1 MQKKN
6 NLLPHLVALTV
17 VIIWGST
24 FVFTKL
30 LLLNGLSAAQIFLLR
45 FILAY
50 AMLLVWSISSKG
62 HRWFCK
68 SLKDEF
74 KMLLLGISGGSLYF
88 LAENSA
94 MNYTTATNDSL
105 IVCACPL
112 FTTLIVALFYKSEHI
127 SGRQLLGTLI
137 ALVGMAVVV
146 MNGQF
151 VLQLSPK
158 GDLLA
163 FTACM
168 CWVVYSLLMMNVGKR
183 YPSVFTTRKV
193 FFYGLVSIIP
203 YFIAYPGMPSLSV
216 LAQPD
221 VLFNLLFR
229 GKHSLLFTVELGFV
243 AHRCG
248 GDNELRLPESTCHHR
263 LCLVAHRRARD
274 RMVAFRNRP
283 FALGTVSGKQE
294 KHILKNCSHLE
305 CCF

>member
-50 AMLLVWSISSKG
+50 AMLLVWSISRKG

-127 SGRQLLGTLI
+127 SGHQLLGTLI

-168 CWVVYSLLMMNVGKR
+168 CWVVYSLLMMNVSKR

-193 FFYGLVSIIP
+193 FFYGLVTIIP

-216 LAQPD
+216 LTQPE
-221 VLFNLLFR
+221 VLFNLLFLSIVASTLCFLPWNWALSR
-229 GKHSLLFTVELGFV
+229 IGVVETTNYVYLNPLATIVFAWWLIDEPVTAWLL
-243 AHRCG
+243 
-248 GDNELRLPESTCHHR
+248 
-263 LCLVAHRRARD
+263 
-274 RMVAFRNRP
+274 
-283 FALGTVSGKQE
+283 LGTALLLWGLYLVNK
-294 KHILKNCSHLE
+294 KNIS
-305 CCF
+305 

>member
-68 SLKDEF
+68 SLKDEL

-193 FFYGLVSIIP
+193 FFYGLVTIIP
-203 YFIAYPGMPSLSV
+203 YFITYPGMPSLSV

-221 VLFNLLFR
+221 VLFNLLFL
-229 GKHSLLFTVELGFV
+229 SIVASTLCFLLWNWALSHIGVVETTNYVYLNPLATIV
-243 AHRCG
+243 
-248 GDNELRLPESTCHHR
+248 
-263 LCLVAHRRARD
+263 
-274 RMVAFRNRP
+274 
-283 FALGTVSGKQE
+283 FAWWLIDEPVTAWLLLGTALLLWGLYLVNKKS
-294 KHILKNCSHLE
+294 IS
-305 CCF
+305 

>member
-1 MQKKN
+1 M
-6 NLLPHLVALTV
+6 VALTV

-50 AMLLVWSISSKG
+50 AMLLVWSISRKG

-183 YPSVFTTRKV
+183 YSSVFTTRKV

-216 LAQPD
+216 LTQPD
-221 VLFNLLFR
+221 VLFNLLFL
-229 GKHSLLFTVELGFV
+229 SIVASTLCFLLWNWALSHIGVVETTNYVYLNPLATIV
-243 AHRCG
+243 
-248 GDNELRLPESTCHHR
+248 
-263 LCLVAHRRARD
+263 
-274 RMVAFRNRP
+274 
-283 FALGTVSGKQE
+283 FAWWLIDEPVTAWLLLGTALLLWGLYLVNK
-294 KHILKNCSHLE
+294 KNIS
-305 CCF
+305 

>member
-1 MQKKN
+1 MQKKR
-6 NLLPHLVALTV
+6 NLLPHLVALAV

-50 AMLLVWSISSKG
+50 AMLLVWSLSRKG

-183 YPSVFTTRKV
+183 YSLVFTTRKV
-193 FFYGLVSIIP
+193 FFYGLVTIIP
-203 YFIAYPGMPSLSV
+203 YFIAYPGMLSLSV
-216 LAQPD
+216 LTQPD
-221 VLFNLLFR
+221 VLFNLLFL
-229 GKHSLLFTVELGFV
+229 SIVASTLCFLLWNWALSRIGVVKTTNYVYLNPLATIV
-243 AHRCG
+243 
-248 GDNELRLPESTCHHR
+248 
-263 LCLVAHRRARD
+263 
-274 RMVAFRNRP
+274 
-283 FALGTVSGKQE
+283 FAWWLIDEPVTAWLLLGTALLLWGLYLVNKKS
-294 KHILKNCSHLE
+294 IS
-305 CCF
+305 

>member
-1 MQKKN
+1 MQKKS
-6 NLLPHLVALTV
+6 NLLPHLVALAV

-30 LLLNGLSAAQIFLLR
+30 LLLNGLNAALIFLLR

-168 CWVVYSLLMMNVGKR
+168 CWVVYSLLMMNVSKR

-193 FFYGLVSIIP
+193 FFYGLVTIIP

-216 LAQPD
+216 LTQPD
-221 VLFNLLFR
+221 VLFNLLFL
-229 GKHSLLFTVELGFV
+229 SIVASTLCFLLWNWALLLIGVVETTNYVYLNPLATIV
-243 AHRCG
+243 
-248 GDNELRLPESTCHHR
+248 
-263 LCLVAHRRARD
+263 
-274 RMVAFRNRP
+274 
-283 FALGTVSGKQE
+283 FAWWLIDEPVTAWLLLGTALLLWGLYLVNKKS
-294 KHILKNCSHLE
+294 IS
-305 CCF
+305 

>member
-6 NLLPHLVALTV
+6 SLLPHLVALTV

-50 AMLLVWSISSKG
+50 AMLLVWSISRKG

-112 FTTLIVALFYKSEHI
+112 FTTLIVAFFYKSEHI

-168 CWVVYSLLMMNVGKR
+168 CWVVYSLLMMNVSKR
-183 YPSVFTTRKV
+183 YSSVFTTRKV
-193 FFYGLVSIIP
+193 FFYGLVTIIP
-203 YFIAYPGMPSLSV
+203 YFIAYPGTPSLSV
-216 LAQPD
+216 LTQPD
-221 VLFNLLFR
+221 VLFNLLFL
-229 GKHSLLFTVELGFV
+229 SIVASTLCFLLWNWALSRIGVETTNYVYLNPLATIV
-243 AHRCG
+243 
-248 GDNELRLPESTCHHR
+248 
-263 LCLVAHRRARD
+263 
-274 RMVAFRNRP
+274 
-283 FALGTVSGKQE
+283 FAWWLIDEPVTAWLLLGTALLLWGLYLVNKKS
-294 KHILKNCSHLE
+294 IS
-305 CCF
+305 

>member
-1 MQKKN
+1 
-6 NLLPHLVALTV
+6 
-17 VIIWGST
+17 
-24 FVFTKL
+24 
-30 LLLNGLSAAQIFLLR
+30 
-45 FILAY
+45 
-50 AMLLVWSISSKG
+50 
-62 HRWFCK
+62 
-68 SLKDEF
+68 
-74 KMLLLGISGGSLYF
+74 MLLLGISGGSLYF
-88 LAENSA
+88 LTENSA

-221 VLFNLLFR
+221 VLFNLLFL
-229 GKHSLLFTVELGFV
+229 SIVASTLCFLLWNWALSHIGVVETTNYVYLNPLATIV
-243 AHRCG
+243 
-248 GDNELRLPESTCHHR
+248 
-263 LCLVAHRRARD
+263 
-274 RMVAFRNRP
+274 
-283 FALGTVSGKQE
+283 FAWWLIDEPVTAWLLLGTALLLWGLYLVNK
-294 KHILKNCSHLE
+294 KNIS
-305 CCF
+305 

>member
-1 MQKKN
+1 M
-6 NLLPHLVALTV
+6 VALTV

-127 SGRQLLGTLI
+127 SGRQLVGTLI

-168 CWVVYSLLMMNVGKR
+168 CWVVYSLLMMNVSKR

-193 FFYGLVSIIP
+193 FFYGLVTIIP

-216 LAQPD
+216 LTQPD
-221 VLFNLLFR
+221 VLLNLLFL
-229 GKHSLLFTVELGFV
+229 SIVASTLCFLLWNWTLSRIGVVETTNYVYLNPLATIV
-243 AHRCG
+243 
-248 GDNELRLPESTCHHR
+248 
-263 LCLVAHRRARD
+263 
-274 RMVAFRNRP
+274 
-283 FALGTVSGKQE
+283 FAWWLIDEPVTAWLLLGTALLLWGLYLVNK
-294 KHILKNCSHLE
+294 KNIS
-305 CCF
+305 

>member
-50 AMLLVWSISSKG
+50 AMLLVWSLSRKG

-127 SGRQLLGTLI
+127 SGHQLLGTLI

-168 CWVVYSLLMMNVGKR
+168 CWVVYSLLMMNVSKR

-193 FFYGLVSIIP
+193 FFYGLVTIIP

-221 VLFNLLFR
+221 VLFNLLFLSIVASTLCFLPWNWALSR
-229 GKHSLLFTVELGFV
+229 IGVVETTNYVYLNPLATIVFAWWLIDEPVTAWLL
-243 AHRCG
+243 
-248 GDNELRLPESTCHHR
+248 
-263 LCLVAHRRARD
+263 
-274 RMVAFRNRP
+274 
-283 FALGTVSGKQE
+283 LGTALLLWGLYLVNK
-294 KHILKNCSHLE
+294 KNIS
-305 CCF
+305 

>member
-1 MQKKN
+1 MQKKS
-6 NLLPHLVALTV
+6 NLLPHLVALAV

-30 LLLNGLSAAQIFLLR
+30 LLLNGLSAALIFLLR

-50 AMLLVWSISSKG
+50 AMLLVWSIRRKG

-68 SLKDEF
+68 SLKDEL

-168 CWVVYSLLMMNVGKR
+168 CWVVYSLLMMNVSKR
-183 YPSVFTTRKV
+183 YSSVFTTRKV

-203 YFIAYPGMPSLSV
+203 YFIAYPRMPSLSV

-221 VLFNLLFR
+221 VLFNLLFL
-229 GKHSLLFTVELGFV
+229 SIVASTLCFLLWNWALSRIGVVETTNYVYLNPLATIV
-243 AHRCG
+243 
-248 GDNELRLPESTCHHR
+248 
-263 LCLVAHRRARD
+263 
-274 RMVAFRNRP
+274 
-283 FALGTVSGKQE
+283 FAWWLIDEPVTAWLLLGTALLLWGLYLVNKKS
-294 KHILKNCSHLE
+294 IS
-305 CCF
+305 

>member
-1 MQKKN
+1 MQKKS
-6 NLLPHLVALTV
+6 NLLPHLVALAV

-50 AMLLVWSISSKG
+50 AMLLVWSLSRKG

-112 FTTLIVALFYKSEHI
+112 FTTLIVAFFYKSEHI

-183 YPSVFTTRKV
+183 YSSMFTTRKV

-221 VLFNLLFR
+221 VLFNLLFL
-229 GKHSLLFTVELGFV
+229 SIVASTLCFLLWNWALSHIGVVETTNYVYLNPLATIV
-243 AHRCG
+243 
-248 GDNELRLPESTCHHR
+248 
-263 LCLVAHRRARD
+263 
-274 RMVAFRNRP
+274 
-283 FALGTVSGKQE
+283 FAWWLIDEPVTAWLLLGTALLLWGLYLVNKKS
-294 KHILKNCSHLE
+294 IS
-305 CCF
+305 

>member
-68 SLKDEF
+68 SLKDEL

-127 SGRQLLGTLI
+127 SGHQLLGTLI

-168 CWVVYSLLMMNVGKR
+168 CWVVYSLLMMNVSKR

-193 FFYGLVSIIP
+193 FFYGLVTIIP
-203 YFIAYPGMPSLSV
+203 YFIAYPGMPSLSM

-221 VLFNLLFR
+221 VLFNLLFL
-229 GKHSLLFTVELGFV
+229 SIVASTLCFLLWNWALLRIGVVETTNYVYLNPLATIV
-243 AHRCG
+243 
-248 GDNELRLPESTCHHR
+248 
-263 LCLVAHRRARD
+263 
-274 RMVAFRNRP
+274 
-283 FALGTVSGKQE
+283 FAWWLIDEPVTAWLLLGTALLLWGLYLVNKKS
-294 KHILKNCSHLE
+294 IS
-305 CCF
+305 

>member
-1 MQKKN
+1 MQKKS
-6 NLLPHLVALTV
+6 NLLPHLVALAV

-74 KMLLLGISGGSLYF
+74 KMLLLGISGCSLYF
-88 LAENSA
+88 LTENSA

-127 SGRQLLGTLI
+127 SGLQLMGTLI

-183 YPSVFTTRKV
+183 YSSVFTTRKV

-221 VLFNLLFR
+221 VLFNLLFL
-229 GKHSLLFTVELGFV
+229 SIVASTLCFLLWNWALSRIGVVETTNYVYLNPLATIV
-243 AHRCG
+243 CAWWLI
-248 GDNELRLPESTCHHR
+248 DEPVTAWLL
-263 LCLVAHRRARD
+263 
-274 RMVAFRNRP
+274 
-283 FALGTVSGKQE
+283 LGTALLLWGLYLVNKKS
-294 KHILKNCSHLE
+294 IS
-305 CCF
+305 

>member
-50 AMLLVWSISSKG
+50 TMLLVWSLSRKG

-68 SLKDEF
+68 SLKDEL

-88 LAENSA
+88 LTENSA

-168 CWVVYSLLMMNVGKR
+168 CWVVYSLLMMKNDFIAGNLNFENPDEETACIDVV
-183 YPSVFTTRKV
+183 PETRKAH
-193 FFYGLVSIIP
+193 FDIFMSNSFGFGGTNSTLIIK
-203 YFIAYPGMPSLSV
+203 
-216 LAQPD
+216 
-221 VLFNLLFR
+221 NL
-229 GKHSLLFTVELGFV
+229 
-243 AHRCG
+243 
-248 GDNELRLPESTCHHR
+248 
-263 LCLVAHRRARD
+263 
-274 RMVAFRNRP
+274 
-283 FALGTVSGKQE
+283 
-294 KHILKNCSHLE
+294 
-305 CCF
+305 